1 MAAHLLPSR
10 LPTSLLIANRG
21 EIAIRIA
28 RTARRLGIRTVAIYS
43 PDDAASLHVRMADE
57 AMQLDGRGAAAYLS
71 IEGVVGAAISSE
83 CTAVHPGYGF
93 LSESPA
99 FAQACAAAGLTF
111 VGPSP
116 EQLSLLGDKVRARAT
131 AVAAGLRVLGA
142 LDDASDLDAVTS
154 FLRATGG
161 PIMLKAVAGGGGRG
175 MRIVHHESD
184 LADAVTRCS
193 SEAHAAFGDGRVFAE
208 HYLPTARHIEVQIVG
223 DGERV
228 VHLGEREC
236 SVQRRHQKLV
246 EIAPA
251 PGLDDDTRARL
262 HDAAVRLGACVGYR
276 NIGTV
281 EFLLDTSAT
290 ASEAGEPF
298 VFMEANPR
306 LQVEHTVT
314 EQVTGVDL
322 VEVQLRV
329 ASGASVD
336 ETLERWDGTTR
347 GWAIQARVNL
357 ESVAADGSS
366 TPSAGVLTA
375 YDMPS
380 GPGVRIDGYGYTGYP
395 TNASFDSLL
404 AKVIVH
410 STDGAFS
417 AVADRMDAALAECRI
432 EGADTNVRLLRDIV
446 SAAPFRAGTA
456 TTGLIGQLAASGLLG
471 RAGHVD
477 RNPVSANA
485 VAPNAYAAEPPLADG
500 EEYARSPMLGTVA
513 SLVAEPGA
521 IVAAGGLIAV
531 IEAMKMEHEVRATS
545 DIEVRRLSVAVGD
558 TVRLG
563 QALAIVRPGSTDGRW
578 HEEADDVDLDHIR
591 PDLEHILE
599 RHRRALDAARPDAV
613 AKRHRLGLRTARE
626 NVDDLVDAGTFIEF
640 GPLAIAAQRRRRTV
654 EELIDKSPADGMVT
668 GIGSVNGDLFGDPMA
683 RCAVLAYDYTV
694 FAGTQGLRN
703 HAKTDRM
710 LHAATEGKLPLVLY
724 AEGGGGRPGEDSGD
738 YGETFAVFAKLSGLV
753 PMVGIVAGRCYA
765 GNASLLGCCDVVIA
779 TRTSNIGM
787 GGPAMIEGGGLGVFR
802 PEEIGPIEVQSANGV
817 VDVVADDEAHATQI
831 AKQYLSYFQGRLAT
845 WDEPDQREMRR
856 IIPENR
862 LRAYDVRRVIE
873 TLADVGTLLELRR
886 DFGLGILTA
895 LIRVE
900 GRPLGV
906 MANNPVHLG
915 GAIDA
920 DAADKAARFMQLCD
934 AFDIPIVSFVDT
946 PGIMVGPEVEK
957 TALVR
962 HSSRL
967 FLTGANITV
976 PTFGVVL
983 RKVYGLGGIAMTGGS
998 FKANLFTVSW
1008 PTGEWGTMG
1017 LEGSVHLAYRNEMA
1031 AIVDPVERRT
1041 FFDAHVAAAYESGRA
1056 VRLAN
1061 AFSIDDAIDPA
1072 DTRYWLANM
1081 LASLRPPAPREG
1093 KKRSFI
1099 DAW

>member
-1 MAAHLLPSR
+1 MTQ

-28 RTARRLGIRTVAIYS
+28 RTARRLGIRTVAMYS
-43 PDDAASLHVRMADE
+43 PDDAASLHVRMADD
-57 AMQLDGRGAAAYLS
+57 AVQLGGRAAAAYLDV
-71 IEGVVGAAISSE
+71 EAVVAAAIASG
-83 CTAVHPGYGF
+83 CDAAHPGYGF

-99 FAQACAAAGLTF
+99 FAQACVMAGITF
-111 VGPSP
+111 VGPTP
-116 EQLSLLGDKVRARAT
+116 EHLSLLGDKVRARAA
-131 AVAAGLRVLGA
+131 AVASGLRVLGG
-142 LDDASDLDAVTS
+142 LDDAGDLDAAMS
-154 FLRATGG
+154 FFRSTGG
-161 PIMLKAVAGGGGRG
+161 SIMLKAVAGGGGRG
-175 MRIVHHESD
+175 MRIVRDESE
-184 LADAVTRCS
+184 LADAVARCS
-193 SEAHAAFGDGRVFAE
+193 SEAQTAFGDGRVFAE
-208 HYLPTARHIEVQIVG
+208 QYLPMARHVEVQIVG

-251 PGLDDDTRARL
+251 PGLDDSTRARL
-262 HDAAVRLGACVGYR
+262 HDAAVRLGASVGYR

-281 EFLLDTSAT
+281 EFLLDVS
-290 ASEAGEPF
+290 GESVGAPF

-329 ASGASVD
+329 AAGASVD
-336 ETLERWDGTTR
+336 EALARWDGTSR
-347 GWAIQARVNL
+347 GWAIQVRVNL

-366 TPSAGVLTA
+366 MPSGGVLTA

-380 GPGVRIDGYGYTGYP
+380 GPGVRVDGYGYTGYA
-395 TNASFDSLL
+395 TSALFDSLL

-410 STDGAFS
+410 SLDDSFS
-417 AVADRMDAALAECRI
+417 AAADRMDAALAECRI
-432 EGADTNVRLLRDIV
+432 EGADTNVSLLRDIV
-446 SAAPFRAGTA
+446 SSVAFRAGTA
-456 TTGLIGQLAASGLLG
+456 TTSLIGQLASSGHLG
-471 RAGHVD
+471 RTGHVD
-477 RNPVSANA
+477 RHPLARTSAVATPAVSAE
-485 VAPNAYAAEPPLADG
+485 VALGEG
-500 EEYARSPMLGTVA
+500 EEFVRAPILGTVV
-513 SLVAEPGA
+513 SLVAGQSA
-521 IVAAGGLIAV
+521 TVASGGLIAV

-545 DIEVRRLSVAVGD
+545 TVEVCRICVRVGD

-563 QALAIVRPGSTDGRW
+563 EALAVVRAGSTIDQVT
-578 HEEADDVDLDHIR
+578 AATDDVDLDHIR
-591 PDLEHILE
+591 PDLAHIVQ
-599 RHRRALDAARPDAV
+599 RHTRALDAARPDAV

-626 NVDDLVDAGTFIEF
+626 NVDDLVDPGTFVEY

-654 EELIDKSPADGMVT
+654 EELIDKSPADGMIT
-668 GIGSVNGDLFGDPMA
+668 GIGSVNGDLFGDPTA

-710 LHAATEGKLPLVLY
+710 IHTATEGKLPIVLY

-753 PMVGIVAGRCYA
+753 PMVGVVAGRCYA

-779 TRTSNIGM
+779 TRDSNIGM

-802 PEEIGPIEVQSANGV
+802 PEEIGPIAVQAANGV
-817 VDVVADDEAHATQI
+817 VDVVADDEADATRL

-862 LRAYDVRRVIE
+862 LRSYDVRRVIE
-873 TLADVGTLLELRR
+873 TLADTGTVLELRR
-886 DFGLGILTA
+886 DFGHGIVTA

-900 GRPLGV
+900 GWPLGV
-906 MANNPVHLG
+906 MANNPSHLG

-946 PGIMVGPEVEK
+946 PGIMVGPDVEK

-967 FLTGANITV
+967 FLIGANITI

-1031 AIVDPVERRT
+1031 AIEDPVERRR

-1072 DTRYWLANM
+1072 DTRFWLANM

-1093 KKRSFI
+1093 KKRPFI

>member
-1 MAAHLLPSR
+1 MMQPHFTFAW
-10 LPTSLLIANRG
+10 PTTPYRSM
-21 EIAIRIA
+21 
-28 RTARRLGIRTVAIYS
+28 V
-43 PDDAASLHVRMADE
+43 
-57 AMQLDGRGAAAYLS
+57 AAYLDVDA
-71 IEGVVGAAISSE
+71 VVATAVAAG
-83 CTAVHPGYGF
+83 CDAVHPGYGF
-93 LSESPA
+93 LSESPI
-99 FAQACAAAGLTF
+99 FAQACATAGITF

-116 EQLSLLGDKVRARAT
+116 EHLALLGDKVRARAA
-131 AVAAGLRVLGA
+131 AVSAGLRVLGGLNDA
-142 LDDASDLDAVTS
+142 LDLGAATS
-154 FLRATGG
+154 FLRSANG

-175 MRIVHHESD
+175 MRIVRDESE
-184 LADAVTRCS
+184 LADAVARCS
-193 SEAHAAFGDGRVFAE
+193 SEARAAFGDGRVFAE
-208 HYLPTARHIEVQIVG
+208 EYLPMARHVEVQIVG

-228 VHLGEREC
+228 VQLGEREC

-246 EIAPA
+246 EVAPA
-251 PGLDDDTRARL
+251 PGLVDHTRGQL
-262 HDAAVRLGACVGYR
+262 LDAAVRLGASVGYR
-276 NIGTV
+276 NIGTI
-281 EFLLDTSAT
+281 EFLLDVSSESA
-290 ASEAGEPF
+290 SAGVPF
-298 VFMEANPR
+298 AFMEANPR
-306 LQVEHTVT
+306 LQVEHAVT

-329 ASGASVD
+329 AAGASVD
-336 ETLERWDGTTR
+336 EALARWDGTTR

-366 TPSAGVLTA
+366 TPSDGVLTA

-380 GPGVRIDGYGYTGYP
+380 GPGVRVDGYGYTGYA

-410 STDGAFS
+410 SLDDSFA
-417 AVADRMDAALAECRI
+417 AAAERIDAALAECRI

-446 SAAPFRAGTA
+446 SSDPFRAGTA
-456 TTGLIGQLAASGLLG
+456 TTSLIDQLAASGQIG
-471 RAGHVD
+471 RAGHIG
-477 RNPVSANA
+477 RHPIASTSAGATLTVSA
-485 VAPNAYAAEPPLADG
+485 EPSLADG
-500 EEYARSPMLGTVA
+500 EEFVRSPMLGTVV
-513 SLVAEPGA
+513 SLVAETGA
-521 IVAAGGLIAV
+521 VVSLGGVVAV

-545 DIEVRRLSVAVGD
+545 TVQVSRFCVRVGD

-563 QALAIVRPGSTDGRW
+563 EALAVVRRSSTVDQRT
-578 HEEADDVDLDHIR
+578 AAVDDVDLDHIR
-591 PDLEHILE
+591 PDLAHILS
-599 RHRRALDAARPDAV
+599 RHERALDAARPDAV
-613 AKRHRLGLRTARE
+613 GKRHRLGLRTARE
-626 NVDDLVDAGTFIEF
+626 NVNDLVDAGTFLEF

-654 EELIDKSPADGMVT
+654 EELIDKSPADGMIT
-668 GIGSVNGDLFGDPMA
+668 GIGSVNGHLFGDPTA

-710 LHAATEGKLPLVLY
+710 IHAAMEGRLPLVLY

-779 TRTSNIGM
+779 TRNSNIGM

-802 PEEIGPIEVQSANGV
+802 PEEVGPIEVQAANGV
-817 VDVVADDEAHATQI
+817 VDVVAEDEADATRI
-831 AKQYLSYFQGRLAT
+831 AKQYLSYFQGRLAA
-845 WDEPDQREMRR
+845 WDELDQREMRR

-862 LRAYDVRRVIE
+862 LRSYDVRRVIE
-873 TLADVGTLLELRR
+873 TLADVGTVLELRR
-886 DFGLGILTA
+886 AFGLGIVTA
-895 LIRVE
+895 LVRVE

-906 MANNPVHLG
+906 MANNPAHLG

-934 AFDIPIVSFVDT
+934 AFDLPLVSFVDT

-983 RKVYGLGGIAMTGGS
+983 RKAYGLGGIAMTGGS
-998 FKANLFTVSW
+998 FKANLFTVAW

-1017 LEGSVHLAYRNEMA
+1017 LEGSVHLAFRNEMA
-1031 AIVDPVERRT
+1031 AIDDPVERRK

-1056 VRLAN
+1056 IRLAN

-1072 DTRYWLANM
+1072 DTRHWLANM

-1093 KKRSFI
+1093 KKRPFI

>member
-1 MAAHLLPSR
+1 MAP

-28 RTARRLGIRTVAIYS
+28 RSARRLGIRTVAIYS
-43 PDDAASLHVRMADE
+43 PDDASSLHVRMADD
-57 AMQLDGRGAAAYLS
+57 AVKLGGLGAAAYLDV
-71 IEGVVGAAISSE
+71 EEVVAAARAFG
-83 CTAVHPGYGF
+83 CDAVHPGYGF
-93 LSESPA
+93 LSERSA
-99 FAQACAAAGLTF
+99 FAQACVSTGITF
-111 VGPSP
+111 VGPTP
-116 EQLSLLGDKVRARAT
+116 EHLSLLGDKVRARAA
-131 AVAAGLRVLGA
+131 AVAAGLRVLGG
-142 LDDASDLDAVTS
+142 LDDAGDLDVTMS
-154 FLRATGG
+154 FFRSAGG
-161 PIMLKAVAGGGGRG
+161 PIVVKAVAGGGGRG
-175 MRIVHHESD
+175 MRIVHAQSE
-184 LADAVTRCS
+184 LANAVARCS
-193 SEAHAAFGDGRVFAE
+193 SEAQAAFGDGRVFAE
-208 HYLPTARHIEVQIVG
+208 QYLPMARHVEVQIVG

-251 PGLDDDTRARL
+251 PGLDDETCARV
-262 HDAAVRLGACVGYR
+262 HDAAVRLGSSVGYR

-281 EFLLDTSAT
+281 EFLLDVSAE
-290 ASEAGEPF
+290 SAGAGVPF
-298 VFMEANPR
+298 VFMEVNPR

-329 ASGASVD
+329 AAGASVD
-336 ETLERWDGTTR
+336 EALARWDRTTR

-366 TPSAGVLTA
+366 MPSGGVLTA

-380 GPGVRIDGYGYTGYP
+380 GPGVRVDGYGYTGYP

-410 STDGAFS
+410 SLDDSF
-417 AVADRMDAALAECRI
+417 AVAADRMDAALAECRV
-432 EGADTNVRLLRDIV
+432 EGADTNVSLLRDIV
-446 SAAPFRAGTA
+446 SSAPFRAGTA
-456 TTGLIGQLAASGLLG
+456 TTSLISELASSGYLG
-471 RAGHVD
+471 RAGHVH
-477 RNPVSANA
+477 RYPLAATSAAATPAVSAD
-485 VAPNAYAAEPPLADG
+485 VALAEG
-500 EEYARSPMLGTVA
+500 EEFVRAPMLGTVA
-513 SLVAEPGA
+513 SLAAQPGA
-521 IVAAGGLIAV
+521 TVAAGSLVAV

-545 DIEVRRLSVAVGD
+545 TVEVCRICVRVGD

-563 QALAIVRPGSTDGRW
+563 EALAVVRPGAIVHQLAAATN
-578 HEEADDVDLDHIR
+578 DVGLDHIR
-591 PDLEHILE
+591 PDLAHIVQRHE
-599 RHRRALDAARPDAV
+599 RVLDAARPDAV

-626 NVDDLVDAGTFIEF
+626 NVDDLVDAGTFVEY

-654 EELIDKSPADGMVT
+654 EELIDKSPADGMIT
-668 GIGSVNGDLFGDPMA
+668 GIGGVNGDLFGDPTA

-710 LHAATEGKLPLVLY
+710 IHAATEGKLPLVLY

-779 TRTSNIGM
+779 TRDSNIGM

-802 PEEIGPIEVQSANGV
+802 PEDIGPIEVQAANGV
-817 VDVVADDEAHATQI
+817 VDVVADDEADATRV

-862 LRAYDVRRVIE
+862 LRSYDVRRVIE
-873 TLADVGTLLELRR
+873 TLADIGTVLELRR
-886 DFGLGILTA
+886 DFGHGIVTA

-906 MANNPVHLG
+906 MANNPSHLG

-983 RKVYGLGGIAMTGGS
+983 RKAYGLGGIAMTGGS

-1017 LEGSVHLAYRNEMA
+1017 LEGSVHLAFRNEMA
-1031 AIVDPVERRT
+1031 AIEDPVGRRR
-1041 FFDAHVAAAYESGRA
+1041 FFDEHVAAAYESGRA

-1093 KKRSFI
+1093 KKRPFV

>member
-1 MAAHLLPSR
+1 MVTLPA
-10 LPTSLLIANRG
+10 SLLIANRG

-28 RTARRLGIRTVAIYS
+28 RTARRLGIRTVAVHS
-43 PDDAASLHVRMADE
+43 TDDAASLHVRMADHVV
-57 AMQLDGRGAAAYLS
+57 QLGGRGAAAYLDVDA
-71 IEGVVGAAISSE
+71 VVAAAIASG
-83 CTAVHPGYGF
+83 CDAVHPGYGF

-99 FAQACAAAGLTF
+99 FAAACLAAGITF
-111 VGPSP
+111 AGPTP
-116 EQLSLLGDKVRARAT
+116 EHLSLLGDKVRARAA
-131 AVAAGLRVLGA
+131 AVAAGLPVLGG
-142 LDDASDLDAVTS
+142 LDDARDLDAAMA
-154 FLRATGG
+154 FLRSTAG

-175 MRIVHHESD
+175 MRIVRDESE
-184 LADAVTRCS
+184 LADAVARCS
-193 SEAHAAFGDGRVFAE
+193 SEAQAAFSDGRVFAE
-208 HYLPTARHIEVQIVG
+208 QYLPTARHVEVQIIG

-228 VHLGEREC
+228 VQLGEREC

-251 PGLDDDTRARL
+251 PGIDDATRSRL
-262 HDAAVRLGACVGYR
+262 HDAAVRLGESVGYR

-281 EFLLDTSAT
+281 EFLLDVSGAT
-290 ASEAGEPF
+290 ASGAPF
-298 VFMEANPR
+298 VFTEVNPR

-322 VEVQLRV
+322 VEVQLRI
-329 ASGASVD
+329 AAGESVD
-336 ETLERWDGTTR
+336 EVLARWDGTSR

-366 TPSAGVLTA
+366 MPSAGVLTA

-380 GPGVRIDGYGYTGYP
+380 GPGVRVDGYGYTGYA

-410 STDGAFS
+410 SPDGPFS
-417 AVADRMDAALAECRI
+417 AAAAHMDAALAECRI
-432 EGADTNVRLLRDIV
+432 EGADTNVRLMRDIV
-446 SAAPFRAGTA
+446 SSAPFRAGTA
-456 TTGLIGQLAASGLLG
+456 TTSLIAELAASGQIG
-471 RAGHVD
+471 QAGHVE
-477 RNPVSANA
+477 RHPITPQLA
-485 VAPNAYAAEPPLADG
+485 VAALAAPDESPLADD
-500 EEYARSPMLGTVA
+500 EEFVRAPMLGAVV

-531 IEAMKMEHEVRATS
+531 IEAMKMEHEVRAAS
-545 DIEVRRLSVAVGD
+545 AIEVRRFCVRVGD

-563 QALAIVRPGSTDGRW
+563 EALAVVRPSSTV
-578 HEEADDVDLDHIR
+578 ESAAATEDDVDLDHIR
-591 PDLEHILE
+591 PDLAHIVG
-599 RHRRALDAARPDAV
+599 RHKRALDAARPDAV

-626 NVDDLVDAGTFIEF
+626 NVNDLVDAGTFVEY

-654 EELIDKSPADGMVT
+654 EELIEKSPADGMVT
-668 GIGSVNGDLFGDPMA
+668 GIGRVNGDLFGDPA
-683 RCAVLAYDYTV
+683 SRCAVLAYDYTV

-710 LHAATEGKLPLVLY
+710 IRAAMEGKLPLVLY
-724 AEGGGGRPGEDSGD
+724 AEGGGGRPGEDSGE

-779 TRTSNIGM
+779 TRDSNIGM

-802 PEEIGPIEVQSANGV
+802 PEEIGPIEVQAANGV
-817 VDVVADDEAHATQI
+817 VDVVADDEVDATRI
-831 AKQYLSYFQGRLAT
+831 AKQYLSYFQGRIGT
-845 WDEPDQREMRR
+845 WEEPDQREMRR

-862 LRAYDVRRVIE
+862 LRSYDVRRVIE
-873 TLADVGTLLELRR
+873 TLADVGTMLELRR
-886 DFGLGILTA
+886 DFGVGILTA
-895 LIRVE
+895 FVRVE

-906 MANNPVHLG
+906 MANNPSHLG

-934 AFDIPIVSFVDT
+934 AFDVPIVSFVDT
-946 PGIMVGPEVEK
+946 PGIMVGPDVEK

-967 FLTGANITV
+967 FLAGANITV

-983 RKVYGLGGIAMTGGS
+983 RKAYGLGGIAMTGGS
-998 FKANLFTVSW
+998 FRANLFTVAW

-1031 AIVDPVERRT
+1031 AIEDPVERRA

-1081 LASLRPPAPREG
+1081 LSSLRPPVPREG

>member
-1 MAAHLLPSR
+1 MVTLPA
-10 LPTSLLIANRG
+10 SLLIANRG

-28 RTARRLGIRTVAIYS
+28 RTARRLGIRTVAVHS
-43 PDDAASLHVRMADE
+43 PDDAASLHVRMADDVV
-57 AMQLDGRGAAAYLS
+57 QLGGRGATAYLDVDA
-71 IEGVVGAAISSE
+71 VVAAAIASG
-83 CTAVHPGYGF
+83 CDAVHPGYGF

-99 FAQACAAAGLTF
+99 FAAACLAAGITF
-111 VGPSP
+111 VGPTP
-116 EQLSLLGDKVRARAT
+116 EHLSLLGDKVRARAA
-131 AVAAGLRVLGA
+131 AVAAGLPVLGA
-142 LDDASDLDAVTS
+142 QDDARDLEAAMA
-154 FLRATGG
+154 FLRSTAG

-175 MRIVHHESD
+175 MRIVRDESE
-184 LADAVTRCS
+184 LADAVARCS
-193 SEAHAAFGDGRVFAE
+193 SEAQAAFGDGRVFAE
-208 HYLPTARHIEVQIVG
+208 QYLPMARHVEVQIIG

-251 PGLDDDTRARL
+251 PGLDDATRSRL
-262 HDAAVRLGACVGYR
+262 HDAAVRLGESVGYR

-281 EFLLDTSAT
+281 EFLLDVSGAMSG
-290 ASEAGEPF
+290 APF
-298 VFMEANPR
+298 VFTEVNPR

-322 VEVQLRV
+322 VDVQLRI
-329 ASGASVD
+329 AAGESVD
-336 ETLERWDGTTR
+336 EALARWDGTSR

-366 TPSAGVLTA
+366 MPSAGVLTA

-380 GPGVRIDGYGYTGYP
+380 GPGVRVDGYGYTGYA
-395 TNASFDSLL
+395 TNAAFDSLL

-410 STDGAFS
+410 SSDGPFS
-417 AVADRMDAALAECRI
+417 AAAERMDAALAECRI
-432 EGADTNVRLLRDIV
+432 EGADTNVHLLRDIV
-446 SAAPFRAGTA
+446 SSAPFRAGTA
-456 TTGLIGQLAASGLLG
+456 TTSLIAELAASGQIG
-471 RAGHVD
+471 QAGHVD
-477 RNPVSANA
+477 RYPIAPTSAA
-485 VAPNAYAAEPPLADG
+485 VAAVASNESPLADD
-500 EEYARSPMLGTVA
+500 EEFVRAPMLGTVV
-513 SLVAEPGA
+513 SLVAEPGT

-531 IEAMKMEHEVRATS
+531 IEAMKMEHEVRAS
-545 DIEVRRLSVAVGD
+545 SAVEVRRFCVRVGD

-563 QALAIVRPGSTDGRW
+563 EALAVVRPSSTVDSAAAT
-578 HEEADDVDLDHIR
+578 EDDVDLDYIR
-591 PDLEHILE
+591 PDLALIVG
-599 RHRRALDAARPDAV
+599 RHERALDAARPDAV

-626 NVDDLVDAGTFIEF
+626 NVADLVDAGTFVEY

-654 EELIDKSPADGMVT
+654 EELIEKSPADGMVT
-668 GIGSVNGDLFGDPMA
+668 GIGRVNGDLFGDPA
-683 RCAVLAYDYTV
+683 SRCAVLAYDYTV

-710 LHAATEGKLPLVLY
+710 IRAAMEGKLPLVLY
-724 AEGGGGRPGEDSGD
+724 AEGGGGRPGEDSGE

-779 TRTSNIGM
+779 TRDSNIGM

-802 PEEIGPIEVQSANGV
+802 PEDIGPIEVQAANGV
-817 VDVVADDEAHATQI
+817 VDVVADDEADATRI

-845 WDEPDQREMRR
+845 WEEPDQREMRS

-862 LRAYDVRRVIE
+862 LRSYDVRRVIE
-873 TLADVGTLLELRR
+873 TLADVGTMLELRR

-895 LIRVE
+895 FVRVE

-906 MANNPVHLG
+906 MANNPSHLG

-934 AFDIPIVSFVDT
+934 AFDVPIVSFVDT
-946 PGIMVGPEVEK
+946 PGIMVGPDVEK

-967 FLTGANITV
+967 FLAGANITV

-983 RKVYGLGGIAMTGGS
+983 RKAYGLGGIAMTGGS
-998 FKANLFTVSW
+998 FRANLFTVAW

-1031 AIVDPVERRT
+1031 AIEDPVERRT

-1081 LASLRPPAPREG
+1081 LASLRPPVPREG